1 MTAPPTYTPGEA
13 LSSMTLGR
21 LKWLAIVA
29 PTGFLAAMWA
39 LLHSVLF
46 GLHRFPAVL
55 VVLGTTIV
63 GISLFAF
70 GVFAVVNR
78 LERQILAQN
87 DELEQRTQ
95 ELEAVLTVGRAASS
109 SLELGELL
117 DAAMDAILEVTKN
130 DAAEVWLR
138 TTPGELVLARHRGA
152 DAPAFAE
159 RARLR
164 DGEGLPGLTAE
175 TAAPVVVHDLP
186 DESPLVRSQVR
197 RLGFSTYCGLPLRHR
212 GEIVG
217 VLGVASKA
225 REKLWGE
232 RELRL
237 LAGIGEGVALAIANA
252 RLHERVLDGAV
263 LEERI
268 RIARELHDGLAQ
280 VLGYINTQT
289 LAVKR
294 LLITGHADEARTQ
307 LDSMESAARDVYG
320 DVREAILGLR
330 TSLPRQGLVPALR
343 RYLEEYAPM
352 ASVLL
357 RLDADE
363 QVEALDLQP
372 AVEIQLVRIVQEA
385 LANVRK
391 HAHATHATVRLAFD
405 RGLLAIAVADDGQG
419 FDLDLG
425 ARTGWPRFGLQT
437 MRERAQ
443 AVGGRFEVDS
453 APGTGTRVTVTLPV
467 DKRAGVIHAS
477 AAR

>member
-1 MTAPPTYTPGEA
+1 
-13 LSSMTLGR
+13 MTLGR

-29 PTGFLAAMWA
+29 PVAFLSGLWA
-39 LLHSVLF
+39 LLHSVFFEFHEFPEVLF
-46 GLHRFPAVL
+46 VL
-55 VVLGTTIV
+55 IGTVAGT
-63 GISLFAF
+63 SFFAF
-70 GVFAVVNR
+70 AVFAVVNR
-78 LERQILAQN
+78 LERRILAQN

-95 ELEAVLTVGRAASS
+95 ELEAVLTVGREASS

-117 DAAMDAILEVTKN
+117 DAAMDAILEVTRT

-138 TTPGELVLARHRGA
+138 SAPGELVLARHRGT
-152 DAPAFAE
+152 DEEAFAE
-159 RARLR
+159 RSRLR
-164 DGEGLPGLTAE
+164 DGEGLPGLVAAE
-175 TAAPVVVHDLP
+175 ARPVVVHDLP
-186 DESPLVRSQVR
+186 KESRFVRPRIVER
-197 RLGFSTYCGLPLRHR
+197 GFQTYCGLPLRHR
-212 GEIVG
+212 DEIVG
-217 VLGVASKA
+217 VLGVASKDP
-225 REKLWGE
+225 EKLSSD

-294 LLITGHADEARTQ
+294 LLATDRGEEARSE
-307 LDSMESAARDVYG
+307 LDAMESAARNVYG

-330 TSLPRQGLVPALR
+330 MSLPRQGLVPTLR
-343 RYLEEYAPM
+343 GYLEEYAGM
-352 ASVLL
+352 VG
-357 RLDADE
+357 ADL
-363 QVEALDLQP
+363 ALDSDEHVEKLELPP
-372 AVEIQLVRIVQEA
+372 AIEIQLVRIVQEA

-391 HAHATHATVRLAFD
+391 HARAVHATVRLALD
-405 RGLLAIAVADDGQG
+405 GGVLAIEVVDDGQG
-419 FDLDLG
+419 FEPGLE

-443 AVGGRFEVDS
+443 ALGGRFEVES
-453 APGTGTRVTVTLPV
+453 ERGAGTRIKVTVPV
-467 DKRAGVIHAS
+467 VQPEGVTHAS